1 MRGSIAM
8 EMLNQALIE
17 KKRRPVKILQ
27 FGDGNFL
34 RAFMDWVIH
43 CANNQGLIN
52 TNVAVVR
59 PLQKGKAKVNDLKG
73 QDGLYTLYL
82 QGMQQ
87 GEATSKKSVID
98 VLDDFIDPYAEYER
112 YLDYA
117 ESEELRFIISN
128 TTEAGIVLDP
138 EDTGLEQCPNSFP
151 GKLLSLLYRRFEY
164 FEGDYGKGLILLPCE
179 LIDHNGAELK
189 KVLNELA
196 VINHLDLEFLN
207 WLNKANTFC
216 DTLVDRIVPGYPK
229 AEMEQI
235 TKELG
240 YIDAFVVKGEIFH
253 LWVIQAGSDVARE
266 FPVDRTNLNIRFVED
281 LTPYKERKVRIL
293 NGAHTALVPVAY
305 LYGIDTVKEAV
316 EDPVVGGFL
325 QHIIFQE
332 IIPALNLPGDE
343 PDQFAKDVIERF
355 KNPFIRHE
363 LLSIALN
370 ATTKYKT
377 RNLPSVLQY
386 IEKKGSLPKGLL
398 FSLAALLVFFKGK
411 RGAQDISL
419 QDSPEFLK
427 LYKKLW
433 AKYDGSYKSVEK
445 LVEEYLGLKGHWE
458 VDLNTVEGLKTTVSE
473 YVCSILTE
481 GMEKALKR
489 VIL

>member
-1 MRGSIAM
+1 M
-8 EMLNQALIE
+8 ENLNQFIAE
-17 KKRRPVKILQ
+17 KKKRPIKILQ

-34 RAFMDWVIH
+34 RAFVEWVLQ
-43 CANNQGLIN
+43 CANDQGLIN

-59 PLQKGKAKVNDLKG
+59 PLERGKVKVNDLKQ
-73 QDGLYTLYL
+73 QDGLYNLYL
-82 QGMQQ
+82 QGIQQ
-87 GEATSKKSVID
+87 GEVISQKSVID
-98 VLDDFIDPYAEYER
+98 VLEDFINPYTEYER
-112 YLDYA
+112 YLEYA

-128 TTEAGIVLDP
+128 TTEAGIVL
-138 EDTGLEQCPNSFP
+138 ESKDTVLDQCPNSFP
-151 GKLLSLLYRRFEY
+151 GKLLALLFRRY
-164 FEGDYGKGLILLPCE
+164 KHFEGDYSKGLILLPCE

-196 VINHLDLEFLN
+196 AINHLDLEFLN
-207 WLNKANTFC
+207 WLNEANTFC

-229 AEMEQI
+229 DEIEQM

-240 YIDAFVVKGEIFH
+240 YNDHFVVKGEVFH
-253 LWVIQAGSDVARE
+253 LWVIQAGDEVAKE
-266 FPVDRTNLNIRFVED
+266 FPINQANLNVIFVED
-281 LTPYKERKVRIL
+281 ITPYKERKVRIL
-293 NGAHTALVPVAY
+293 NGTHTALVPVAY

-316 EDPVVGGFL
+316 EDPIVGAFL

-332 IIPALNLPGDE
+332 IVPTLNLPQNELDR
-343 PDQFAKDVIERF
+343 FAKDVLERF

-411 RGAQDISL
+411 RGEQDIFL
-419 QDSPEFLK
+419 QDNPEFLE

-433 AKYDGSYKSVEK
+433 AEYDGSYQSVEK
-445 LVEEYLGLKGHWE
+445 LVEEFLGLKSHWE
-458 VDLNTVEGLKTTVSE
+458 VDLNTIEGFKAAVSE
-473 YVCSILTE
+473 NVYAILRV
-481 GMEKALKR
+481 GMETSLKR
-489 VIL
+489 VIS

>member
-1 MRGSIAM
+1 M
-8 EMLNQALIE
+8 ENLNQFIIE
-17 KKRRPVKILQ
+17 KKKRPIKILQ

-34 RAFMDWVIH
+34 RAFVEWILQ
-43 CANNQGLIN
+43 CSNNQGLIN
-52 TNVAVVR
+52 TSVAVVR
-59 PLQKGKAKVNDLKG
+59 PLERGKVKEKDLKK
-73 QDGLYTLYL
+73 QDGLFTLYL
-82 QGMQQ
+82 QGIQQ
-87 GEATSKKSVID
+87 GEVISQKSVID
-98 VLDDFIDPYAEYER
+98 VLEDFINPYTEYER
-112 YLDYA
+112 YLEYA

-128 TTEAGIVLDP
+128 TTEAGIVLDSK
-138 EDTGLEQCPNSFP
+138 DTVLDQCPNSFP
-151 GKLLSLLYRRFEY
+151 GKLLALLFRRYKHFR
-164 FEGDYGKGLILLPCE
+164 GDYSKGLIILPCE

-196 VINHLDLEFLN
+196 AINHLDSEFLN
-207 WLNKANTFC
+207 WLNGANSFC

-229 AEMEQI
+229 DEIEQM

-240 YIDAFVVKGEIFH
+240 YIDHFIVKGEIFH
-253 LWVIQAGSDVARE
+253 LWVIQAGDDVAKE
-266 FPVDRTNLNIRFVED
+266 FPINQANLNVLFVED
-281 LTPYKERKVRIL
+281 ITPYKERKVRIL

-316 EDPVVGGFL
+316 EDPVVGDFL
-325 QHIIFQE
+325 LNVIFCE
-332 IIPALNLPGDE
+332 IVPTLDLPKDE
-343 PDQFAKDVIERF
+343 SDQFAKDVLERF

-411 RGAQDISL
+411 RGERDILL
-419 QDSPEFLK
+419 QDNPEFLE

-433 AKYDGSYKSVEK
+433 AEYDGSYTSVEK
-445 LVEEYLGLKGHWE
+445 LVEEFLGLKSHWE
-458 VDLNTVEGLKTTVSE
+458 VDLNTIEGLKTTVSE
-473 YVCSILTE
+473 CVYAILVE

-489 VIL
+489 VIS

>member
-1 MRGSIAM
+1 M
-8 EMLNQALIE
+8 ENLNQFIIE
-17 KKRRPVKILQ
+17 KKKRPIKILQ

-34 RAFMDWVIH
+34 RAFVEWILQ
-43 CANNQGLIN
+43 CSNNQGLIN
-52 TNVAVVR
+52 TSVAVVR
-59 PLQKGKAKVNDLKG
+59 PLERGKVKEKDLKK
-73 QDGLYTLYL
+73 QDGLFTLYL
-82 QGMQQ
+82 QGIQQ
-87 GEATSKKSVID
+87 GEVISQKSVID
-98 VLDDFIDPYAEYER
+98 VLEDFINPYTEYER
-112 YLDYA
+112 YLEYA

-128 TTEAGIVLDP
+128 TTEAGIVLDSK
-138 EDTGLEQCPNSFP
+138 DTVLDQCPNSFP
-151 GKLLSLLYRRFEY
+151 GKLLALLFRRYKHFR
-164 FEGDYGKGLILLPCE
+164 GDYSKGLIILPCE

-196 VINHLDLEFLN
+196 AINHLDSEFLN
-207 WLNKANTFC
+207 WLNGANSFC

-229 AEMEQI
+229 DEIEQM

-240 YIDAFVVKGEIFH
+240 YIDHFIVKGEIFH
-253 LWVIQAGSDVARE
+253 LWVIQAGDDVAKE
-266 FPVDRTNLNIRFVED
+266 FPINQANLNVLFVED
-281 LTPYKERKVRIL
+281 ITPYKERKVRIL

-316 EDPVVGGFL
+316 EDPVVGDFL
-325 QHIIFQE
+325 LHVIFCE
-332 IIPALNLPGDE
+332 IVPTLDLPKDE
-343 PDQFAKDVIERF
+343 SDQFAKDVLERF

-411 RGAQDISL
+411 RGERDILL
-419 QDSPEFLK
+419 QDNPEFLE

-433 AKYDGSYKSVEK
+433 AEYDGSYTSVEK
-445 LVEEYLGLKGHWE
+445 LVEEFLGLKSHWE
-458 VDLNTVEGLKTTVSE
+458 VDLNTIEGLKTTVSE
-473 YVCSILTE
+473 CVYAILVE

-489 VIL
+489 VIS

>member
-1 MRGSIAM
+1 M
-8 EMLNQALIE
+8 ENLNQFIIE
-17 KKRRPVKILQ
+17 KKKRPIKILQ

-34 RAFMDWVIH
+34 RAFVEWVLQ
-43 CANNQGLIN
+43 CSNNQELID

-59 PLQKGKAKVNDLKG
+59 PLERGKVKEKDLKQ
-73 QDGLYTLYL
+73 QDGLFTLYL

-87 GEATSKKSVID
+87 GEVISQKSVID
-98 VLDDFIDPYAEYER
+98 VLEDFINPYTEYER
-112 YLDYA
+112 YLEYA

-128 TTEAGIVLDP
+128 TTEAGIVLDSK
-138 EDTGLEQCPNSFP
+138 DTVLNQCPNSFP
-151 GKLLSLLYRRFEY
+151 GKLLALLLKRYRHFG
-164 FEGDYGKGLILLPCE
+164 GDCSKGLIILPCE

-196 VINHLDLEFLN
+196 VINHLDSEFLK
-207 WLNKANTFC
+207 WLNGANTFC

-229 AEMEQI
+229 DETEQM

-240 YIDAFVVKGEIFH
+240 YIDHFIVKGEVFH
-253 LWVIQAGSDVARE
+253 LWVIQAGEDVAKE
-266 FPVDRTNLNIRFVED
+266 FPINRASLNVLFVED
-281 LTPYKERKVRIL
+281 ITPYKERKVRIL

-316 EDPVVGGFL
+316 EDPVVGDFL
-325 QHIIFQE
+325 QHVIFRE
-332 IIPALNLPGDE
+332 IVPTLDLPMDE
-343 PDQFAKDVIERF
+343 LDQFAKDVLERF

-411 RGAQDISL
+411 RGKKDILL
-419 QDSPEFLK
+419 QDNPEFLEM
-427 LYKKLW
+427 YKRLW
-433 AKYDGSYKSVEK
+433 AKYDGSYISVEK
-445 LVEEYLGLKGHWE
+445 LVEEFLGLKRHWE
-458 VDLNTVEGLKTTVSE
+458 VDLNTIEGFKTTVSE
-473 YVCSILTE
+473 CVYEILTV

-489 VIL
+489 VIS

>member
-1 MRGSIAM
+1 M
-8 EMLNQALIE
+8 ENLNQFIVE
-17 KKRRPVKILQ
+17 KKKRPIKILQ

-34 RAFMDWVIH
+34 RAFVEWVLQ
-43 CANNQGLIN
+43 CANDQGFIN

-59 PLQKGKAKVNDLKG
+59 PLERGKVKVSDLKQ

-87 GEATSKKSVID
+87 GEMISQKSVID
-98 VLDDFIDPYAEYER
+98 VLGDFINPYTEYEG
-112 YLDYA
+112 YLKYA

-128 TTEAGIVLDP
+128 TTEAGIVLDSK
-138 EDTGLEQCPNSFP
+138 DTVLDQCPNSFP
-151 GKLLSLLYRRFEY
+151 GKLLALLFRRYKHFR
-164 FEGDYGKGLILLPCE
+164 GDYSKGLILLPCE

-196 VINHLDLEFLN
+196 AINHLDSEFLN
-207 WLNKANTFC
+207 WLNEANTFC

-229 AEMEQI
+229 DEIEQR

-240 YIDAFVVKGEIFH
+240 YIDYFVVKGEVFH
-253 LWVIQAGSDVARE
+253 LWVIQAGDEVAKE
-266 FPVDRTNLNIRFVED
+266 FPVNRANLNILFVED
-281 LTPYKERKVRIL
+281 LAPYKERKVRIL

-316 EDPVVGGFL
+316 EDPIVGTFL

-332 IIPALNLPGDE
+332 IIPTLNLPQNE
-343 PDQFAKDVIERF
+343 LDQFAKDVLERF

-386 IEKKGSLPKGLL
+386 IEKKGSLPKGLI

-411 RGAQDISL
+411 RGEQDILL
-419 QDSPEFLK
+419 QDNPEFLE

-433 AKYDGSYKSVEK
+433 AKYDGSYTSVKK
-445 LVEEYLGLKGHWE
+445 LVEEFLGLKSHWG
-458 VDLNTVEGLKTTVSE
+458 VDLNTIEGFKGAVSE
-473 YVCSILTE
+473 NVYAILSE
-481 GMEKALKR
+481 GMETSLKR
-489 VIL
+489 VIS